1 MEQSVGRVR
10 ILRYRLNVQ
19 FYLYYIQL
27 SYKNRYCHV
36 KVAIFTG
43 KMKPNDSYL
52 YAPTFVPIERRMSHL
67 SVSSRSTETTQG
79 PAEDRLS
86 PKYDS
91 YQEFLYRSQLRRRLS
106 STGMH
111 GFIIETLH

>member
-1 MEQSVGRVR
+1 M
-10 ILRYRLNVQ
+10 
-19 FYLYYIQL
+19 
-27 SYKNRYCHV
+27 
-36 KVAIFTG
+36 FTG